1 MHYGDLYL
9 RLTNPGKL
17 IAKALNFTCLKH
29 MEYKVDI
36 LYNLIGKG
44 IEWTLREFDYI
55 NQALNLNLSI
65 SDMDEAFEYWDQ
77 KGLKFISLP

>member
-1 MHYGDLYL
+1 
-9 RLTNPGKL
+9 
-17 IAKALNFTCLKH
+17 